1 MTRISTHVLDTAR
14 GTPAGALSVHLERR
28 SGTGEWLIIRSA
40 QTDAD
45 GRCPQLLP
53 EGENLAPGIYRLAFD
68 TETYFT
74 SQGQQT
80 FYPIVRITFSVREG
94 ETDFHIPLLLSPYGY
109 TTYRGT

>member
-45 GRCPQLLP
+45 GRCTQLLP
-53 EGENLAPGIYRLAFD
+53 DGENLAPGIYRLAFD

-94 ETDFHIPLLLSPYGY
+94 ETDFHIPLLLSAYGY